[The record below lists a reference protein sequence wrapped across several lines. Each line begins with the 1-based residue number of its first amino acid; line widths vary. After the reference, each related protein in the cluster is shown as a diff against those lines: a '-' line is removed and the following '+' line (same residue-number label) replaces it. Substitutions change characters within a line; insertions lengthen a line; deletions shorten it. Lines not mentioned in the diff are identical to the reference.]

1 LAVTLEKRYNSP
13 VCDTKLICKLDPL
26 NKINFHRY
34 LDGVSCLMII
44 AHLENQKMVAAFT
57 LSPFLKGKRG
67 EDAQDALLF
76 SIHNR

>member
-1 LAVTLEKRYNSP
+1 
-13 VCDTKLICKLDPL
+13 
-26 NKINFHRY
+26 
-34 LDGVSCLMII
+34 MII

-57 LSPFLKGKRG
+57 LSPFVKGKKG